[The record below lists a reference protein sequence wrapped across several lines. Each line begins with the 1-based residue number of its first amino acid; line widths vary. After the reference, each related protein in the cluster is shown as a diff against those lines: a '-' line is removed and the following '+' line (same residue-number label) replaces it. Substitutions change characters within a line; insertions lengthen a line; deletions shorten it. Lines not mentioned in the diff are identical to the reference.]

1 MKVNDW
7 MVRNVITI
15 DPEVGVKDALAVM
28 KKHSVRHLPVVENG
42 AFIGLI
48 TSGDV
53 KQAIL
58 TCMLE
63 TLKVKNVM
71 LTNPYTI
78 RRDNSLEDAARLIY
92 EKNIGCLPVVEDGKV
107 LGILTVNDIL
117 KAFIDIMG
125 VLKAGS
131 RMDVIL
137 KHVHGSFDEVVSIIA
152 QKGGFIISVG
162 MSLNED
168 ETIHHFRVSG
178 GDIQGMAEELVR
190 LGYRGVKVVD

>member
-42 AFIGLI
+42 AFVGLI

-58 TCMLE
+58 PCMLE

-137 KHVHGSFDEVVSIIA
+137 KHVYGSFDEVVSIIA

-190 LGYRGVKVVD
+190 LGYRGVKVID

>member
-1 MKVNDW
+1 VNDW

-78 RRDNSLEDAARLIY
+78 RRDNSLEDAAQLIY

-168 ETIHHFRVSG
+168 ETVHHFRVSG

-190 LGYRGVKVVD
+190 LGYRGVKVID

>member
-28 KKHSVRHLPVVENG
+28 KKNSVRHLPVVENG
-42 AFIGLI
+42 AFVGLI

-137 KHVHGSFDEVVSIIA
+137 KHVYGSFDEVVSIIA

-190 LGYRGVKVVD
+190 LGYRGVKVID